1 MSGRSVR
8 REPPASSEEEAESEI
23 KQWLARE
30 LHDRVASM
38 LGTMLAQME
47 QLDRR
52 EDDCERRG
60 KEAAGPL
67 TDVREEL
74 ESFQESTRR
83 ALGDLRRLV
92 QELGDEPGAVT
103 ALVDSVRRLLDRC
116 ERRSGIRCRLTCD
129 AEWPAVLD
137 ALATHN
143 LFRIVEEA
151 VRNVE
156 NHSAAR
162 SVDVSLEWKAGL
174 ATVTVQDDGAGI
186 DTVPEHGGFGLAGM
200 TERAVLVGGS
210 LRLESEPGR
219 GTTVRATFPVER
231 LH

>member
-1 MSGRSVR
+1 MSGRIR
-8 REPPASSEEEAESEI
+8 RGPPASPEEEAESEI

-30 LHDRVASM
+30 LHDRVASL

-47 QLDRR
+47 QLERR
-52 EDDCERRG
+52 EEDCERRG
-60 KEAAGPL
+60 EDASGSL
-67 TDVREEL
+67 GQVREEL

-83 ALGDLRRLV
+83 ALGNLRRLL
-92 QELGDEPGAVT
+92 QELGDEPGAVI
-103 ALVDSVRRLLDRC
+103 ALADSVQRLLDGC

-129 AEWPAVLD
+129 AEWPTVLD
-137 ALATHN
+137 GLAAHN

-162 SVDVSLEWKAGL
+162 SVEVSLEWKAGF

-186 DTVPEHGGFGLAGM
+186 DTVPERGGFGLMGM
-200 TERAVLVGGS
+200 TERAALVGGS

-219 GTTVRATFPVER
+219 GTTVRAKFPVER